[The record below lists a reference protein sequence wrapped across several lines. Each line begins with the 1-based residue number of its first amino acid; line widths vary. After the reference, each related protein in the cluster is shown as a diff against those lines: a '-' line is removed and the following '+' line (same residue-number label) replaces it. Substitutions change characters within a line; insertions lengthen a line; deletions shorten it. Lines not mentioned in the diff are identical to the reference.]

1 MKPLTPRENQI
12 LRYLTDGMTNDA
24 IAEALF
30 ISKDT
35 VKMYLK
41 IIFQKLEVDN
51 RVSAAV
57 KALRNNIIQ

>member
-1 MKPLTPRENQI
+1 MKALSPREIRI
-12 LRYLTDGMTNDA
+12 LRYLASGMTNDA
-24 IAEALF
+24 IAEAMF

-41 IIFQKLEVDN
+41 SIFNKLGVEN

-57 KALRNNIIQ
+57 KAVRSNLI